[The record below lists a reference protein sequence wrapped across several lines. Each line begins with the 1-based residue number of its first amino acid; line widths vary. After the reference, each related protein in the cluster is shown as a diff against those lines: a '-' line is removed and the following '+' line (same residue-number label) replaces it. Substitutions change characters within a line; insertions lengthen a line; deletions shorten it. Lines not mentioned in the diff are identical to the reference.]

1 LLNILGKTVYLAQFD
16 LYTEQMLT
24 LSSIGE
30 QIAERRKSLR
40 LSQTALAKQ
49 AGVGRTTLDALENGR
64 SGELGF
70 SKITKLLTV
79 LGLELTLKE
88 SSSRRP
94 TYDELIR
101 EEDNDQS
108 LDRRR

>member
-1 LLNILGKTVYLAQFD
+1 MVDSTAIASYIG
-16 LYTEQMLT
+16 QMLT

-49 AGVGRTTLDALENGR
+49 AGVGRSTLDALENGR

-70 SKITKLLTV
+70 SKIIKLLTA

-88 SSSRRP
+88 SRSRRP
-94 TYDELIR
+94 TYDELMR
-101 EEDNDQS
+101 EEDDDQS

>member
-1 LLNILGKTVYLAQFD
+1 MVDWSQFD
-16 LYTEQMLT
+16 SYIEQMLT

-70 SKITKLLTV
+70 SKITKLLTA

-88 SSSRRP
+88 SASRRP

-101 EEDNDQS
+101 EEDDDQS

>member
-1 LLNILGKTVYLAQFD
+1 MVD
-16 LYTEQMLT
+16 LTPIDSYIEQMLT

-70 SKITKLLTV
+70 SKITKLLTA

-88 SSSRRP
+88 SASRRP

-101 EEDNDQS
+101 EEDDDQS
-108 LDRRR
+108 LDRRG

>member
-1 LLNILGKTVYLAQFD
+1 
-16 LYTEQMLT
+16 MLT

-70 SKITKLLTV
+70 SKITKLLTA
-79 LGLELTLKE
+79 LGLELVLKE
-88 SSSRRP
+88 SISRRP